1 MYGDELG
8 LTSEDDADY
17 VCPTRITLSSLNDIS
32 PPLSMNC
39 GTLTP
44 RSFDSHAKAEVRK
57 VFCSVFL
64 IKKSSIYTYAYKHEQ
79 VNTKFSFDIH

>member
-44 RSFDSHAKAEVRK
+44 RLFASQSKAEVNK
-57 VFCSVFL
+57 S
-64 IKKSSIYTYAYKHEQ
+64 IKAVSLSIFIDL
-79 VNTKFSFDIH
+79 KFWEGRESD

>member
-44 RSFDSHAKAEVRK
+44 RLFDSHAKAEVRK

-64 IKKSSIYTYAYKHEQ
+64 IKNSKFQCCIFKMEFKKSI
-79 VNTKFSFDIH
+79 VNEI